1 MATRGNNQPHIP
13 KPRTFV
19 FNNTPFM
26 RVTPSKALF
35 HSTTVYEVITRGDF
49 FAVDLTTGTLTILK
63 GGSDE
68 PQS

>member
-1 MATRGNNQPHIP
+1 MLNRNQPRVP

-19 FNNTPFM
+19 FNDTPFM
-26 RVTPSKALF
+26 RVTPSKSLF

-49 FAVDLTTGTLTILK
+49 FAVDLATGTLTVLK

-68 PQS
+68 PRS